1 MENLLAEQYKRY
13 KESPTNKIDYLF
25 VPREIIA
32 DFKRRNIVLESLLDY
47 QTVKTLLPKTSIDR
61 LMGLNG
67 FYRVA
72 LEPLDNTSAASK
84 LLTPLLS
91 EATDLRSLWAARDDS
106 ALTLEELTSEE
117 EGQHEVYR
125 QYALAAL
132 AAGIVDKGLD
142 TGILDM
148 YDWTDAVNAGT
159 CILVSV
165 PFLHGNLDAL
175 QHDKTDVF
183 QSFIDE
189 TLRAMIRKTSVYQ
202 REDVLVRLGVYSH
215 YLQTLL

>member
-1 MENLLAEQYKRY
+1 MDTTLANEYKRY
-13 KESPTNKIDYLF
+13 KESPANKVDYLF

-32 DFKRRNIVLESLLDY
+32 DFKKRNIDLESLLDY

-61 LMGLNG
+61 LMGLNS

-72 LEPLDNTSAASK
+72 LEPLDDTSAASK
-84 LLTPLLS
+84 LLIPLLT
-91 EATDLRSLWAARDDS
+91 EATDLRSMWAARDDS

-117 EGQHEVYR
+117 EGQHEIHR

-132 AAGIVDKGLD
+132 AAGIVDKALD
-142 TGILDM
+142 TGDLDM

-165 PFLHGNLDAL
+165 PFLHGNLNAL

-189 TLRAMIRKTSVYQ
+189 TLRAAVRKTSVYQ
-202 REDVLVRLGVYSH
+202 REDVLVRLGIYSH
-215 YLQTLL
+215 YLQTLF

>member
-1 MENLLAEQYKRY
+1 MDTTLANEYKRY
-13 KESPTNKIDYLF
+13 KESPANKVDYLF

-32 DFKRRNIVLESLLDY
+32 DFKRRNIDLESLLDY

-61 LMGLNG
+61 LIGLNS

-72 LEPLDNTSAASK
+72 LEPLDDTSAASK
-84 LLTPLLS
+84 LLIPLLT
-91 EATDLRSLWAARDDS
+91 EATDLRSMWAARDES

-117 EGQHEVYR
+117 EGQHEIHR

-132 AAGIVDKGLD
+132 AAGIVNKALD
-142 TGILDM
+142 TGDLDM

-165 PFLHGNLDAL
+165 PFLHGDLNAL

-202 REDVLVRLGVYSH
+202 REDVLVRLGIYSH